1 MTAKVLFVDDDESN
15 LFVCAAACEGEFQ
28 VLTALSA
35 DAALEWFRKEE
46 VGVVLSDQRMPGTTG
61 VELLER
67 VSVEYPDTVR
77 LLLTA
82 YSDMN
87 AAVDAINRGGIRR
100 YLKKPWV
107 ADELRAEL
115 RDALEVYQMKRELA
129 SLQLRVRESERVYAL
144 GVVAAGI
151 SHEIR
156 NPISWIDQNL
166 SHVQDELRK
175 LATHMNSL
183 ALKARLAELDA
194 ALNDASAGVERLVD
208 IVRGMELSTRTGPD
222 GSELVDV
229 SEVMR
234 LTVRLVSA
242 ELRRSASIE
251 LDVAGAPK
259 VQGSRTK
266 LGQVVLNL
274 MVNAIQALSGRP
286 RKQNVISVRLRNE
299 GAWVTLQVADNGPG
313 VPETE
318 LDRVFEPFHT
328 SVPGTGT
335 GLGLAISRRIA
346 SELNGTL
353 EVCRD
358 ERLGGACFSL
368 RLPAS

>member
-15 LFVCAAACEGEFQ
+15 LFVCAAACEGDFQ

-35 DAALEWFRKEE
+35 DAALEWMRKEE
-46 VGVVLSDQRMPGTTG
+46 VGVILTDQRMPGTTG
-61 VELLER
+61 IELLER
-67 VSVEYPDTVR
+67 VSYEYPDTIR
-77 LLLTA
+77 LLVTA

-87 AAVDAINRGGIRR
+87 AAVEAINRGGVRR

-129 SLQLRVRESERVYAL
+129 AAQVRLRESERVYAL

-151 SHEIR
+151 GHEIR

-175 LATHMNSL
+175 LAEQMNSL
-183 ALKARLAELDA
+183 ALKARLTELDA

-208 IVRGMELSTRTGPD
+208 IVRGMELSTRSSSERD
-222 GSELVDV
+222 ELVDV
-229 SEVMR
+229 SDVLR

-242 ELRRSASIE
+242 ELRRAASIE

-259 VQGSRTK
+259 VLGSRTK

-274 MVNAIQALSGRP
+274 IVNAIQALAHRP
-286 RKQNVISVRLRNE
+286 RKENVISVRLRNE
-299 GAWVTLQVADNGPG
+299 GAWVSLQVADNGPG
-313 VPETE
+313 IPDAEIE
-318 LDRVFEPFHT
+318 RVFEPFHT
-328 SVPGTGT
+328 SKPGTGT
-335 GLGLAISRRIA
+335 GLGLAISRRITD
-346 SELNGTL
+346 ELNGTL
-353 EVCRD
+353 EVWRD
-358 ERLGGACFSL
+358 ERLGGACFCL